1 MSKLDKKEGNTGVV
15 GRHFWRIENSDG
27 KGAQEK
33 CFSWARM
40 NVDWDLLTWYN
51 QFIKSDPEMACPC
64 TGRQARFDWGR
75 FRWSWW
81 NSWPNWCFES
91 RRSRRFVLS
100 TEKTERIDVLLRQ
113 QCCYSREWEDWAALK
128 QGPPDGGRIKVTL
141 TFYGNNSKETFYTD
155 EEAFKSCCVDIP
167 RCNLFYK
174 YRPSNDCSGYR
185 PPIRRWFWGDPH
197 IKTLDGGNYTF
208 NGIGEYIMVDAQN
221 GTFQLQ
227 ARTKLAQGN
236 STKATIFS
244 AGVAKEEN
252 TSTIEVKVKDG
263 GGFHILIDSESYY
276 GFNNLTNKT
285 EEVGRNLSVSKI
297 DEDCL
302 QVSFPSTSSV
312 QFCEKKEMMSFVVT
326 LGDRFKNATKG
337 LLGTWNDDTEDDF
350 TLPDGTL
357 LSSSSSSS
365 LRKIHF
371 GFGVKWQINQSQ
383 SLFTYADNKSVASF
397 SDLDFVPMFADNIT
411 WQNDSI
417 EQEAKAQCGDDHE
430 CLFDVAST
438 NDLSVGLA
446 TKDISV
452 QLVNE
457 SKQLNNF
464 PPKIGNTSDE
474 INATLH
480 KIIELDI
487 TAEDDSAITFRVI
500 NKPVGATWNQTGNV
514 LLFHWKV
521 TSSQKINLTFVA
533 SDDQGASAIWSP
545 TIRMCACQHDGQ
557 CVEPEE
563 GDAENTDSKFVY
575 LGCVC
580 QGGYTGR
587 FCDSDID
594 ACKLNGEPCYA
605 GVECTDLPP
614 PANSSGYECGPCP
627 SGYTGDGA
635 QCVDI
640 DECKK

>member
-1 MSKLDKKEGNTGVV
+1 M
-15 GRHFWRIENSDG
+15 F
-27 KGAQEK
+27 
-33 CFSWARM
+33 
-40 NVDWDLLTWYN
+40 
-51 QFIKSDPEMACPC
+51 
-64 TGRQARFDWGR
+64 
-75 FRWSWW
+75 
-81 NSWPNWCFES
+81 
-91 RRSRRFVLS
+91 
-100 TEKTERIDVLLRQ
+100 
-113 QCCYSREWEDWAALK
+113 
-128 QGPPDGGRIKVTL
+128 
-141 TFYGNNSKETFYTD
+141 
-155 EEAFKSCCVDIP
+155 
-167 RCNLFYK
+167 
-174 YRPSNDCSGYR
+174 
-185 PPIRRWFWGDPH
+185 
-197 IKTLDGGNYTF
+197 
-208 NGIGEYIMVDAQN
+208 
-221 GTFQLQ
+221 
-227 ARTKLAQGN
+227 
-236 STKATIFS
+236 
-244 AGVAKEEN
+244 
-252 TSTIEVKVKDG
+252 
-263 GGFHILIDSESYY
+263 GGFHILIDRESYY

-285 EEVGRNLSVSKI
+285 EEVGRNLSVSKT
-297 DEDCL
+297 DKDCL

-326 LGDRFKNATKG
+326 LGDNFKNATKG

-350 TLPDGTL
+350 TLPDGTV
-357 LSSSSSSS
+357 LSSSLS
-365 LRKIHF
+365 LREIHF

-383 SLFTYADNKSVASF
+383 SLFTYADNESVASF
-397 SDLDFVPMFADNIT
+397 SDLDFEPMFADNIT

-417 EQEAKAQCGDDHE
+417 KIKAKAQCGDDHE

-438 NDLSVGLA
+438 NDLSVGLV

-464 PPKIGNTSDE
+464 PPKIVNTSDE

-480 KIIELDI
+480 KIIELNI

-514 LLFHWKV
+514 LLFYWKV
-521 TSSQKINLTFVA
+521 TSSQKFNLTFVA
-533 SDDQGASAIWSP
+533 TDDQGASAIWSP

-594 ACKLNGEPCYA
+594 ACELNGEPCYA
-605 GVECTDLPP
+605 GVECTDLPA
-614 PANSSGYECGPCP
+614 PANSSGYKCGPCP

-635 QCVDI
+635 QCADI
-640 DECKK
+640 DECKSDSPKQCEHKCINTPASFFCDCNDGFKLKSDRRNCEDIDECDPTSNCMQKCENSVGSYNCSCNTHFKTDPTDWRKCVAKNPCTSDSDPGCNHVCYEDSNKQAACTCRANFELQSDGKTCKDINECLDDDTYECPDKNQRCVNTRGSYRCECVQDTYYFDGKCQGLKKNQPRPKLLLPEPRNASESEKEEAVQFSIPSGFLVGVDKDHADYDSKTEIFKFQTANRPLLEQNSHK